1 MGRKLPRLASQNQLR
16 KRADDLVRLRQS
28 ATISPEA
35 AEREAKKA
43 RTRGEDP
50 DFAIFFKGDMQ
61 YASAPGDAVC
71 PVGRMDAVMLAT
83 ALDDVLPE
91 GAVTAKYRLAVRSA
105 HEAMQ
110 LYENM
115 LGMRRDFELVDV
127 ALRECSRQNAAQ
139 CVQRAQVLEKVRS
152 ALGMPCE
159 ASVRTPMP
167 SWPGHWAYRRP
178 AVRKLV

>member
-16 KRADDLVRLRQS
+16 QRAADLVRLRQS
-28 ATISPEA
+28 ATVSPEA

-43 RTRGEDP
+43 RTRAEAP
-50 DFAIFFKGDMQ
+50 DFAVFFKGDAP
-61 YASAPGDAVC
+61 YARSLGDTVA
-71 PVGRMDAVMLAT
+71 PVGRMDAVMLAS

-91 GAVTAKYRLAVRSA
+91 GAMTAKYRLAVRSA
-105 HEAMQ
+105 DEAMA

-139 CVQRAQVLEKVRS
+139 CVQRAQVLENVRPS
-152 ALGMPCE
+152 SH
-159 ASVRTPMP
+159 ASMYAPV
-167 SWPGHWAYRRP
+167 SGDIC
-178 AVRKLV
+178 